1 MLSMRR
7 ITFTIAAAASFPV
20 ATPAMATA
28 APNGAVVPF
37 HAVYR
42 GGYQAQVSP
51 PNLII
56 TATSG
61 DGYATHLGRFELTD
75 RIVAGLARGPIPDC
89 PVPGTT
95 ETYTATLTGANGDSI
110 TLAGTGHG
118 CPRTPTT
125 VLVTDAVTVTGGTG
139 RFEGASGHLT
149 VRSFVDQPSSTVVII
164 FYGSISAP

>member
-1 MLSMRR
+1 MFSMRR
-7 ITFTIAAAASFPV
+7 VTFTAVAAASLLI

-28 APNGAVVPF
+28 EPNGAVVPF
-37 HAVYR
+37 HGIYR

-61 DGYATHLGRFELTD
+61 DGYATHLGHFELTD
-75 RIVAGLARGPIPDC
+75 RIVAGLARGPVPDC

-95 ETYTATLTGANGDSI
+95 ETYTSTLTGANGDSI

-118 CPRTPTT
+118 CQRTPTT
-125 VLVTDAVTVTGGTG
+125 VLVKDAVTVTGGTG
-139 RFEGASGHLT
+139 RFEGATGSIT
-149 VRSFVDQPSSTVVII
+149 VRSFVDQSSSTVVIV